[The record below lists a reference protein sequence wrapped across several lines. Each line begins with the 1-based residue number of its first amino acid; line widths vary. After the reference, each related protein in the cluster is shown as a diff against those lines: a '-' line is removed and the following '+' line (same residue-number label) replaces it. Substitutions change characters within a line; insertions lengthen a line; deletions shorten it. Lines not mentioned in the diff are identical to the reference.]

1 MSTALLRPPPHRAP
15 PKPRPPLLVNPEF
28 DLSAELA
35 ARHYRVSSVDRISL
49 MLRRYREGRTP
60 AIMEN
65 KLLAHSLLRSIGAPV
80 APILYGAFGGRAL
93 GDWPRYERRFLR
105 GAS

>member
-1 MSTALLRPPPHRAP
+1 MLRAP
-15 PKPRPPLLVNPEF
+15 PHGAPPNQRPPLLVNPEF

-80 APILYGAFGGRAL
+80 ARQIPVRTDCGAWRRRRVVPTGR
-93 GDWPRYERRFLR
+93 
-105 GAS
+105 